1 MDGQAQPDTFW
12 PEAHAVVP
20 AMLSADLIR
29 TVERLVAGS
38 GAESLG
44 TTPTVALTPTPI
56 ATAGSLD
63 DPVIMSGLEQLVG
76 VSSYI
81 FIGTVT
87 APGEIIN
94 LARDVN
100 DISQSDP
107 LLFHLG
113 QTYEVAIESY
123 LKGRG
128 PSTVRTVQM
137 EGQSATGDQPAPAPT
152 TDDEIATMKAQFG
165 AIPLRIGQRY
175 LFFTRSL
182 QGFDPERGY
191 MVTSYGHPWRF
202 TLPDGG
208 VARPESQ
215 YPEAIAAFPPEDS
228 TWLVARVEELVASTP

>member
-87 APGEIIN
+87 S
-94 LARDVN
+94 RVRSS
-100 DISQSDP
+100 ISP
-107 LLFHLG
+107 
-113 QTYEVAIESY
+113 
-123 LKGRG
+123 
-128 PSTVRTVQM
+128 
-137 EGQSATGDQPAPAPT
+137 AT
-152 TDDEIATMKAQFG
+152 
-165 AIPLRIGQRY
+165 
-175 LFFTRSL
+175 
-182 QGFDPERGY
+182 
-191 MVTSYGHPWRF
+191 
-202 TLPDGG
+202 
-208 VARPESQ
+208 
-215 YPEAIAAFPPEDS
+215 
-228 TWLVARVEELVASTP
+228 